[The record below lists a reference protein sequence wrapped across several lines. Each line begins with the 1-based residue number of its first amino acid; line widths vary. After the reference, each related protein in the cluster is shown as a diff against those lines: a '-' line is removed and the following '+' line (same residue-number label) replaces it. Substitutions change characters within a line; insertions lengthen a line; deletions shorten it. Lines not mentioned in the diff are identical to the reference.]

1 MGSARCTSGWHAY
14 TFMDVELKS
23 FAVDDDNN
31 ATTMRQLATVMS
43 AGRVRFDTGG
53 PGKVYRAPSV

>member
-1 MGSARCTSGWHAY
+1 MARISIHGCRI
-14 TFMDVELKS
+14 E
-23 FAVDDDNN
+23 DDNNN
-31 ATTMRQLATVMS
+31 ATTMRLLATVMS